1 MNQDPRWVERLRS
14 ISTLHRAWA
23 VIKLTCEQEC
33 PSGYD
38 TRVSDGYKRSGGEHS
53 RVKQV
58 QNDQEPRP
66 GELSE
71 TEGRDV
77 RRLELQGQHVRQ
89 YRNP

>member
-1 MNQDPRWVERLRS
+1 M
-14 ISTLHRAWA
+14 
-23 VIKLTCEQEC
+23 KLTCEQEC

-38 TRVSDGYKRSGGEHS
+38 TRVTDGYKRSGGEHS